1 MTCNAAAHLK
11 ASLTRPFR
19 YFENIQKVV
28 CQDAKVKAADSF
40 SVFSKFTVPVM
51 KLGLGLPAEQITL
64 ENTAKTIQPFVAQ
77 IELMVG
83 LFLFFEVFTP
93 YRNLIMLFVYWNW
106 MKMRYQLNPYT
117 KDTFRKF
124 DATVSPYAM
133 KVPVLSNVYVMIK
146 NFMIKQSA
154 MPQPGQQQG
163 GLTEAFKI

>member
-1 MTCNAAAHLK
+1 
-11 ASLTRPFR
+11 
-19 YFENIQKVV
+19 
-28 CQDAKVKAADSF
+28 
-40 SVFSKFTVPVM
+40 M

-133 KVPVLSNVYVMIK
+133 KVPVLSTVYVMIK

-163 GLTEAFKI
+163 GLTGGLQNMMRSCSVM